1 MASVNSPYGFQLWRS
16 DGAIGVVCQE
26 VQIDTSITIY
36 PGDPLVRK
44 ATTNYFT
51 ACATAAAKIVGFAQ
65 EGVTG
70 AAGVR
75 PKIRMIPALE
85 NYTFVAQC
93 MLTVNFTAG
102 LAGTNRG
109 LRRSGTFFGVHAGVA
124 VTSIL
129 SIIGLKPGSAWGTY
143 AEVLC
148 KVRGSG
154 YTGQA

>member
-1 MASVNSPYGFQLWRS
+1 MANTNAPYGFQLWRS

-36 PGDPLVRK
+36 PGDPLVR
-44 ATTNYFT
+44 ATDGYFT
-51 ACATAAAKIVGFAQ
+51 ACATAAAKIVGFAA

-70 AAGVR
+70 AAAVR

-85 NYTFVAQC
+85 DYTFVAQC
-93 MLTVNFTAG
+93 MTTVNFTAALCG
-102 LAGTNRG
+102 SNRG
-109 LRRSGTFFGVHAGVA
+109 LRRSGAFYGVHAGA
-124 VTSIL
+124 ATTSIL
-129 SIIGLKPGSAWGTY
+129 SIIGLKPGSAWGSF

-148 KVRGSG
+148 KVRASG

>member
-1 MASVNSPYGFQLWRS
+1 MANTSNPYGFQLWRS

-36 PGDPLVRK
+36 PGDPLVR
-44 ATTNYFT
+44 ATDGYFT
-51 ACATAAAKIVGFAQ
+51 AVATAAAKIVGFAQ

-70 AAGVR
+70 ATGVR

-85 NYTFVAQC
+85 DYTFVAQC
-93 MLTVNFTAG
+93 MLTVNFTAA

-109 LRRSGTFFGVHAGVA
+109 VRRSGAFFGVHAGAA

-143 AEVLC
+143 AEVLL